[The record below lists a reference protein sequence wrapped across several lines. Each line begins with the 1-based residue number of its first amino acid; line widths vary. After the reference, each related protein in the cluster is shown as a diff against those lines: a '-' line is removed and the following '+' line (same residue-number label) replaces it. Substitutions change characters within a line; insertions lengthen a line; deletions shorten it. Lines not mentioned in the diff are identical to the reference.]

1 MYITVVKCI
10 KYPEDIHND
19 PIVYD
24 SLEKLENDCKIYKN
38 IHLWFISDEI
48 HKLFLDID
56 YYYIND
62 YINKK
67 TYIYS
72 YILKIFKNYD
82 ISIAESNK
90 EKKIS
95 YHIIINN
102 YKIKISDMPLYIE
115 NYIKPKFMCDIID
128 TTIYVRNTSCGMR
141 LPYCSKPGE
150 YRPLNIIK
158 GKFEDFITSLCD
170 KSTLIEYKRPIKKMP
185 LFKKE
190 LKNFM

>member
-128 TTIYVRNTSCGMR
+128 TTIYIRNTPSGMR

-170 KSTLIEYKRPIKKMP
+170 KSTLIEYKKTTKKS
-185 LFKKE
+185 LYLKK
-190 LKNFM
+190 N